1 MKSGLNI
8 SKPTIIKTTIILLC
22 LFFFNSNELKSQC
35 SIPMESSYCL
45 NAGQISV
52 VPFPPGGELSGDGV
66 TGLAF
71 DPSIAGVGTATVSYS
86 FDKKYYIDQTG
97 TYSRQDISST
107 GTIATFT
114 NDDDGITSI
123 PLGFYFDF
131 FGNTFSS
138 IIVSVNGIISFKH
151 VSSINAFNTN
161 LNVAPDSV
169 IAMAWDDWD
178 NSPGIGTYIRYE
190 TIGDAPNRVFI
201 LDYDS
206 IPHYNNDAS
215 KPVTTQLKLFES
227 TNIIEIHTTNTYT
240 MSCTQGIKGA
250 SGTIVR
256 LPGRYNEDWG
266 SGDGYAYEDY
276 VAFIPYDDCSTS
288 IDVEVLEIPSINAGI
303 DQEICYGE
311 LVTLSGAGGVSYDW
325 NHSITDGIAF
335 QPEVTRNYTVT
346 GTGANGCTN
355 TDVVRVTVNPLPE
368 IQINASKAAVCS
380 GDGLVLEATGNAVSY
395 QWDNS
400 VENGVEFTPPTTATY
415 TVLATSD
422 KSCESTDEITVPVN
436 PLPTVVANADQTTIN
451 GGESVILTGS
461 GAQSYTWNNGAE
473 DGVSIVPLGSTIYE
487 VEGTDANGCQNTDNI
502 EIAVVKSD
510 QTITFEV
517 LPNKIYGDAGFELA
531 ATSTSGLPINYES
544 SDQTVVTINNG
555 VVSIVGSGTAE
566 ITASQEGNANYNAA
580 ADVVQSLTVEKA
592 GQTINFTISE
602 SHAYGDADFEL
613 AATSTSRLPVSY
625 ASSDQT
631 VVTINNGI
639 VSIVG
644 AGTAEITASQE
655 GNANYNAAEDVI
667 QSLTIEKA
675 DQTITFE
682 AIPQHQFGDADFE
695 LIAIST
701 SELPITFTSSNQL
714 VATISGNMMHITG
727 LGETVITATQA
738 GDSNYNEAEA
748 SQVYSVS
755 NTTSVDYAEVIN
767 VGVYPN
773 PAQNSFRVLIGE
785 QKNAEL
791 SIYNSQGKL
800 MYKNAAYNPEETIP
814 VLSWKPGVYFIKFN
828 KGSITAKLIK
838 K

>member
-8 SKPTIIKTTIILLC
+8 SKPTIIKTTIILLSVL
-22 LFFFNSNELKSQC
+22 LFNIQELKSQC
-35 SIPMESSYCL
+35 SIPLESSYCQ
-45 NAGQISV
+45 NAGQV
-52 VPFPPGGELSGDGV
+52 DVNAFPPGGVLSGDGI
-66 TGLAF
+66 TGFAF

-368 IQINASKAAVCS
+368 IQINASKAAVCG

-400 VENGVEFTPPTTATY
+400 VENGVEFTPSTTTTY

-436 PLPTVVANADQTTIN
+436 PLPAVVANADQTTIN

-487 VEGTDANGCQNTDNI
+487 VEGTDANGCQNIDNI
-502 EIAVVKSD
+502 EITVVKSD

-517 LPNKIYGDAGFELA
+517 LPNKIYGDADFELA
-531 ATSTSGLPINYES
+531 ATSTSGLPINYVS

-555 VVSIVGSGTAE
+555 VVSIVGAGTTE
-566 ITASQEGNANYNAA
+566 ITASQA
-580 ADVVQSLTVEKA
+580 
-592 GQTINFTISE
+592 
-602 SHAYGDADFEL
+602 
-613 AATSTSRLPVSY
+613 
-625 ASSDQT
+625 
-631 VVTINNGI
+631 
-639 VSIVG
+639 
-644 AGTAEITASQE
+644 

-667 QSLTIEKA
+667 QVLTIEKA

-682 AIPQHQFGDADFE
+682 TIPQHNFGDADFE
-695 LIAIST
+695 LTASASSGLSI
-701 SELPITFTSSNQL
+701 LYTSSNSS
-714 VATISGNMMHITG
+714 VATVSGNIMHITG

-738 GDSNYNEAEA
+738 GDSNYNEAEV
-748 SQVYSVS
+748 SQTYTVSVIA
-755 NTTSVDYAEVIN
+755 SVDYPEMIN
-767 VGVYPN
+767 ASVYPN
-773 PAQNSFRVLIGE
+773 PAQNSFRVLFGE

-814 VLSWKPGVYFIKFN
+814 VLSWKPGVYFIKLN
-828 KGSITAKLIK
+828 KGFVTAKLIK